1 MYPSIPQEHWHLQ
14 AEDPM
19 LLTRL
24 LDLPF
29 MVVTAVE
36 YDAEHQRCVVFC
48 EHMDGVAC
56 CSTCRQLSVHIHDYH
71 TRTVRDCPWSE
82 RDCYVEFTAR
92 RFYCE
97 RCRCPFRE
105 DLEWLSRG
113 KRLTERYRRFLFEE
127 CRASSIQAVS
137 QKQRVGYK
145 TLERLYY
152 QLAQEQVA
160 ATQPAPVGALG
171 IDEFATKKGHEY
183 ALALSD
189 LEAGRVLAVLPDRKK
204 ETLQDYLSTWTEE
217 RRACVSEVAMD
228 LWEPYAQAA
237 AHSLPDARI
246 VADRFHVMENLNE
259 QVSLARRSIQRGL
272 PEETRQTLKGCRWLL
287 VRNQADLSAADKQ
300 KLEAM
305 FCVSPQ
311 LRQLHAL
318 KEEFRT
324 LFESDLTPEEAAPK
338 LEAWMSAV
346 ESSGQRK
353 LSKFVSTL
361 KRRFEH
367 VLNYFHHRLTSGA
380 VEGLNNKIK
389 LIKRSAYGF
398 RNFEH
403 FALRVLVECD
413 GAT

>member
-36 YDAEHQRCVVFC
+36 YDAEHQRCFVFC
-48 EHMDGVAC
+48 EHMDVVAGC
-56 CSTCRQLSVHIHDYH
+56 PTCRHISVHIHDYH
-71 TRTVRDCPWSE
+71 TRTVRDCPLSG
-82 RDCYVEFTAR
+82 RCCYLEFTAR

-97 RCRCPFRE
+97 NCRCPFRE
-105 DLEWLSRG
+105 DLQWLSRG
-113 KRLTERYRRFLFEE
+113 KRLTQRYRQFLFEE

-137 QKQRVGYK
+137 KQQRVGYK

-152 QLAQEQVA
+152 QLAQEQVT
-160 ATQPAPVGALG
+160 ATEPAPVRTLG
-171 IDEFATKKGHEY
+171 IDEFATKKGHAY

-189 LEAGRVLAVLPDRKK
+189 LQAGRVLAVLPDRKK
-204 ETLQDYLSTWTEE
+204 ETLQDYFSTWTKEQ
-217 RRACVSEVAMD
+217 RASVSEVAMD
-228 LWEPYAQAA
+228 LWEPYAQAV

-246 VADRFHVMENLNE
+246 VADRFHVMKNLNE
-259 QVSLARRSIQRGL
+259 QVSLARRGIQRGL
-272 PEETRQTLKGCRWLL
+272 PEETKQTLKGCRWLL

-305 FCVSPQ
+305 FSVSPE

-318 KEEFRT
+318 KEDFRT
-324 LFESDLTPEEAAPK
+324 LFQSELTPEEAGSK

-346 ESSGQRK
+346 ESSGLTK

-361 KRRFEH
+361 KHRGEH
-367 VLNYFHHRLTSGA
+367 ILNYFHNRLTSGA

-389 LIKRSAYGF
+389 LIKRGAYGF